1 MKRSG
6 ADFGMYMKNGGIK
19 EVAGID
25 EQSDRNRREDS

>member
-1 MKRSG
+1 MNEAALIRHVQ
-6 ADFGMYMKNGGIK
+6 NGGIK